1 MIWNAVDESG
11 DAPARV
17 RLTLKANQAAHIDS
31 LDDKSIEL
39 QCGDSSETLRI
50 IESLV
55 ATDEL
60 SQQSAPDA
68 STCISEV
75 AAPQTQV

>member
-1 MIWNAVDESG
+1 VIWNAVDDSG
-11 DAPARV
+11 DAPAHVRV
-17 RLTLKANQAAHIDS
+17 TFKANQAAHIDS

-60 SQQSAPDA
+60 SQ
-68 STCISEV
+68 
-75 AAPQTQV
+75 

>member
-17 RLTLKANQAAHIDS
+17 RLTLKTNQAALIDS

-60 SQQSAPDA
+60 S
-68 STCISEV
+68 
-75 AAPQTQV
+75 